1 MGESRSSV
9 LAGESKNSIPFNLNG
24 VFASWTLPLRLDASV
39 QFETLE
45 TLMHVQT
52 QNLIL
57 MEVPEHLGAH
67 PRNGHDSMK
76 VEG

>member
-1 MGESRSSV
+1 M
-9 LAGESKNSIPFNLNG
+9 
-24 VFASWTLPLRLDASV
+24 PLRLDASV

-45 TLMHVQT
+45 ALMHVQT